1 VDRPRRRRSIGGRP
15 ADPEVQAPELT
26 APERRLEVVLRILTV
41 AFLAQALIYPVLGL
55 FGPAEFPFVAN
66 SFAKDG
72 LFFVLCFLAAGDVRQ
87 NGWAAW
93 LVVLGHV
100 LIVVALLGMLAFGN
114 HDSVAGTF
122 GQPFGTDLSPTLQ
135 LLIWAAAATF
145 LVAIP
150 LSFYLHK
157 AASARYSL
165 KYLWPHQHRTAM
177 AMADVLVIG
186 PDEKLTPEQVAAGID
201 DYLNSFNAHEK
212 WKSKLALSALTVYPM
227 FRLRPPFALMT
238 PDRRLSFIENC
249 FINDVIERR
258 LPGSLR
264 KTLQSMLVAAQQLAI
279 IGYYADPRTA
289 SSTGY
294 VPFSKRK
301 RYAKA
306 IKKLPVDRPV
316 LAVNEPN
323 EVDAEKITADVAIV
337 GSGAAGSVLA
347 YRLAEK
353 GREVVLLE
361 GGRHVDPR
369 DFTEDE
375 RVQFARLFAD
385 GGMQMSVDAR
395 FQVLQGKC
403 VGGSTVV
410 NNAVCYDLPDRTL
423 ERWNDIDGL
432 NAGIDPKRLAGS
444 FQWLR
449 DWLPVYNQDGSKRLQ
464 AGGSK
469 MAEGL
474 EKLGLNGNGGVVDAN
489 IKDCLGSGYCNIG
502 CAYGKKLS
510 ALDNILPRTQRE
522 FASGLRIFSEC
533 LAERIE
539 TKGRR
544 ATEVVCRLSDGR
556 RLRVAANTVVV
567 AAGALASSLL
577 LQRSGL
583 GGKLA
588 GTGLSFNVGAPLTAD
603 FTEELN
609 SYDGLQITHG
619 FRPPGEDQLI
629 LESWFNPV
637 GTQALMMPGWF
648 SEHYENMR
656 RYSHLSCIGV
666 VVGSQ
671 RNGTVKPKGRRGM
684 NLTYD
689 PTDADLKLMIR
700 GTKLA
705 ARIHFASGAQRVM
718 PMTFRSRSYTS
729 LEQVD
734 ELDEIV
740 RDNTDIGLHT
750 SHPQGGNGVSRDPG
764 KGVVDERFGI
774 HGIENVYVCDASVF
788 PSSVTVNPQLT
799 VMALADYAAAGI
811 E

>member
-1 VDRPRRRRSIGGRP
+1 M
-15 ADPEVQAPELT
+15 EL
-26 APERRLEVVLRILTV
+26 VLRVFTV
-41 AFLAQALIYPVLGL
+41 FFLAQALLYPALGL
-55 FGPAEFPFVAN
+55 FGSAEFPFVAN

-72 LFFVLCFLAAGDVRQ
+72 LFCVLCFLAAGDIRQ
-87 NGWAAW
+87 NGWATL
-93 LVVLGHV
+93 LVIAGHV
-100 LIVVALLGMLAFGN
+100 LIVLALLGMLAFGN

-122 GQPFGTDLSPTLQ
+122 GEPFGTDLSPTLQ

-145 LVAIP
+145 VAV
-150 LSFYLHK
+150 LLAVLYHLAEK
-157 AASARYSL
+157 ARYSL

-177 AMADVLVIG
+177 AMAEVLVIG

-201 DYLNSFNAHEK
+201 DYLNSFTAHEK
-212 WKSKLALSALTVYPM
+212 WKSKLALSALTVYPLL
-227 FRLRPPFALMT
+227 RLRPPFALMT
-238 PDRRLSFIENC
+238 PERRLSFIERC
-249 FINDVIERR
+249 FISDVIERR
-258 LPGSLR
+258 LPGGIR
-264 KTLQSMLVAAQQLAI
+264 RTVQSMLVAAQQLAI

-316 LAVNEPN
+316 LEVSEPN
-323 EVDAEKITADVAIV
+323 EVDAERITADVAII

-347 YRLAEK
+347 YRLAER

-361 GGRHVDPR
+361 GGKHVDPR

-375 RVQFARLFAD
+375 RVQFSRLFAD

-410 NNAVCYDLPDRTL
+410 NNAVCYDIPDRTL
-423 ERWNDIDGL
+423 QRWNDIDGL
-432 NAGIDPKRLAGS
+432 NAGLDPKHLGKS
-444 FQWLR
+444 FEWLR
-449 DWLPVYNQDGSKRLQ
+449 EWLPVYSQAENGKRLQ
-464 AGGSK
+464 AGGTK
-469 MAEGL
+469 MAEGI
-474 EKLGLNGNGGVVDAN
+474 EKLGLDEGKNGVVDAN

-510 ALDNILPRTQRE
+510 ALDNILPRAQQQFGE
-522 FASGLRIFSEC
+522 GLRIFSEC
-533 LAERIE
+533 IAEHIE
-539 TKGRR
+539 TRGRR
-544 ATEVVCRLSDGR
+544 ATEVVCRLGDGR
-556 RLRVAANTVVV
+556 RLRVAADTVVV
-567 AAGALASSLL
+567 SGGALASSLL

-603 FTEELN
+603 FKEELH

-619 FRPPGEDQLI
+619 YRPPGEDQLI

-648 SEHYENMR
+648 SDHFENMR

-671 RNGTVKPKGRRGM
+671 RNGTVTAKRGRGM
-684 NLTYD
+684 KLSYE
-689 PTDADLKLMIR
+689 PTEADLGLMIK

-705 ARIHFASGAQRVM
+705 ARIHFASDALRVM

-734 ELDEIV
+734 ELDELV
-740 RDNTDIGLHT
+740 HDNTDIGLHT
-750 SHPQGGNGVSRDPG
+750 SHPQGGNAISRDPA
-764 KGVVDERFGI
+764 KGVIDERFGI
-774 HGIENVYVCDASVF
+774 HGIENVFVCDASVF

-799 VMALADYAAAGI
+799 VMALADYAAAHI